1 MLGAV
6 SELQGL
12 LLGLVKLAQP
22 LSLWH
27 RRIRSVFG
35 ILRLLHSVL
44 YASFASIVIS
54 DLNSLETGQPSFA
67 FCAIS

>member
-12 LLGLVKLAQP
+12 LLVLVEPAQP
-22 LSLWH
+22 LSLWN
-27 RRIRSVFG
+27 RRIPGVFG
-35 ILRLLHSVL
+35 ILRLRHGL

-54 DLNSLETGQPSFA
+54 ALNSLETGQPSFA
-67 FCAIS
+67 FFAIS